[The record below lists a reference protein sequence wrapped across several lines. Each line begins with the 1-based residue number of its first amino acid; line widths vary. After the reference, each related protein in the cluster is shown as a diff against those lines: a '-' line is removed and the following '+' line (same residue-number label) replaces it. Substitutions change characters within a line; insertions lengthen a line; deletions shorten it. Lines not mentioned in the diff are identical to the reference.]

1 MFVRF
6 LKLPDE
12 VRLKYDVSSLKCAIH
27 AAAPCPIP
35 TKETMIEWWGPIV
48 WEYYGGTQGNGL
60 TLCNSTEWMAHNGPV
75 GPAVVRTL
83 RICDEAVNQ
92 LPAGPPRTRLFPH
105 GQAVRDAHHP

>member
-48 WEYYGGTQGNGL
+48 WEYYGGTEGNGL
-60 TLCNSTEWMAHNGPV
+60 TLCNSTEWLAHKGTV
-75 GPAVVRTL
+75 GRAHVGTPGIYDETANSQPASHTSTTHY
-83 RICDEAVNQ
+83 A
-92 LPAGPPRTRLFPH
+92 
-105 GQAVRDAHHP
+105 